1 MINLSIPDIKLF
13 DNQLFH
19 DERGY
24 FYENFNNRRFCNEIG
39 HDINFVQDNISKSK
53 KNVVRG
59 LHFQISPMAQAKL
72 ISVIQGEIFDVAVDV
87 RPESSTFSKH
97 VSVLLSSD
105 SSQSL
110 FIPTGF
116 AHGFQVLSEQ
126 AIVTYKTSE
135 YYSKKH
141 ERSIIWNDKDLDI
154 HWPLQEA
161 LVSDKD
167 KTADSFQ
174 HISEEISLQK
184 I

>member
-1 MINLSIPDIKLF
+1 M
-13 DNQLFH
+13 
-19 DERGY
+19 
-24 FYENFNNRRFCNEIG
+24 
-39 HDINFVQDNISKSK
+39 
-53 KNVVRG
+53 
-59 LHFQISPMAQAKL
+59 
-72 ISVIQGEIFDVAVDV
+72 ISVIQGEIFDVAVDL

-97 VSVLLSSD
+97 VSVVLSSD

-110 FIPTGF
+110 FYSDWHTVSRF
-116 AHGFQVLSEQ
+116 YLSKLSLHIKRQ
-126 AIVTYKTSE
+126 NITQ
-135 YYSKKH
+135 KH

-174 HISEEISLQK
+174 YISEENIPSKK